1 MLNTY
6 ISFATA
12 PICIMNIREIVKDAV
27 VLVLILFLLSVP
39 AVILFFADGGQ
50 IIGLNYD
57 PEKIP
62 VPDGTVGVDGL
73 TWEAL
78 DEPIEPIDD
87 GTEIIQIELWQLPP
101 RDILIRLVVSHMAYI
116 PPSFSH
122 LLSILYLSL
131 GLGFFVL
138 YRQKIK
144 QKQRSQNSRRE
155 IIYQTILQ
163 NPGINLQRIIDKTGF
178 SRGSVRYHLN
188 ALLNSQEISP
198 AEFNGHARYFIRKNN
213 MTLREQL
220 FRISLSEKKSAAVIF
235 CLGKNQRM
243 RLSELAD
250 CAGVSIST
258 MRWRIKRLEERRLVQ
273 QENAGLEA
281 VYSLCEDV
289 EEMLTAYLP
298 EITEEVSLH
307 TRFD

>member
-155 IIYQTILQ
+155 IIYQTILH
-163 NPGINLQRIIDKTGF
+163 IKT
-178 SRGSVRYHLN
+178 SM
-188 ALLNSQEISP
+188 QTEISEHS
-198 AEFNGHARYFIRKNN
+198 ATDICCSLRMQKNTDLSW
-213 MTLREQL
+213 TLPL
-220 FRISLSEKKSAAVIF
+220 FPIWKTTANRF
-235 CLGKNQRM
+235 GRCGF
-243 RLSELAD
+243 
-250 CAGVSIST
+250 
-258 MRWRIKRLEERRLVQ
+258 RRLW
-273 QENAGLEA
+273 N
-281 VYSLCEDV
+281 
-289 EEMLTAYLP
+289 
-298 EITEEVSLH
+298 
-307 TRFD
+307 R